1 VILVFTML
9 TFPCFMEEP
18 WRARLATS
26 LLRLLIPRLVMPADL
41 SAQAQSRFPAYA
53 RETKPSV
60 RVTF

>member
-1 VILVFTML
+1 MASEAGRVAD
-9 TFPCFMEEP
+9 PP
-18 WRARLATS
+18 AD
-26 LLRLLIPRLVMPADL
+26 PPLVMPADV